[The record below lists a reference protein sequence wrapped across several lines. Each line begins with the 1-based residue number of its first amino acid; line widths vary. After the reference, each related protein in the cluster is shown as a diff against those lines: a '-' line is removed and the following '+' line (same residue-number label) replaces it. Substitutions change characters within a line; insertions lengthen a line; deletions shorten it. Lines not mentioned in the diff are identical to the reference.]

1 MDAGDVLQGAEG
13 CDLPAQ
19 AEHLIDV
26 FLPEP
31 VAEAAV
37 LLRHT
42 AVGEFLFRA
51 EFKVQPEVKG
61 QAGPLRVKQ
70 DLEQLQKAQRSI
82 PLGGGM
88 VRGPTPDTVS
98 ARATW

>member
-1 MDAGDVLQGAEG
+1 MNSPFEYQESLNS
-13 CDLPAQ
+13 LHFK
-19 AEHLIDV
+19 HLIDV

-42 AVGEFLFRA
+42 AVGEFLLRA

-61 QAGPLRVKQ
+61 
-70 DLEQLQKAQRSI
+70 
-82 PLGGGM
+82 
-88 VRGPTPDTVS
+88 
-98 ARATW
+98 